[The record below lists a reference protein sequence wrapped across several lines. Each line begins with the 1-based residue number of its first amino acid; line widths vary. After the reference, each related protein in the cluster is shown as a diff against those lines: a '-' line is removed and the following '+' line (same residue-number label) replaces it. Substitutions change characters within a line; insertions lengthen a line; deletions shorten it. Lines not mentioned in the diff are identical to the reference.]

1 MEQSPNDFPEVSSRN
16 FESSHR
22 KDPESKCSPDGFG
35 KLSSRNRESSHRNDS
50 VLEESTNYFSEVSNG
65 KFESSQSK
73 DSDDSKLRDTNF
85 ESADTKDSKIDGR
98 SRSRTV
104 KQINAYKKNFSK
116 GHSIHWKLQELDARL
131 RHLQSLVLS
140 MR

>member
-1 MEQSPNDFPEVSSRN
+1 MKSFDTKDSKVPNGK

-22 KDPESKCSPDGFG
+22 KHSE
-35 KLSSRNRESSHRNDS
+35 
-50 VLEESTNYFSEVSNG
+50 LEESPNDFSEVSIG

-73 DSDDSKLRDTNF
+73 DPESECSPNGVCKVSNRKFESSHRKDSDDSKLCDPNF
-85 ESADTKDSKIDGR
+85 ESSDMKDSKIDGR
-98 SRSRTV
+98 SRSRTT
-104 KQINAYKKNFSK
+104 KQINSYKKNFSK
-116 GHSIHWKLQELDARL
+116 GHSIHWRLQELDTRL